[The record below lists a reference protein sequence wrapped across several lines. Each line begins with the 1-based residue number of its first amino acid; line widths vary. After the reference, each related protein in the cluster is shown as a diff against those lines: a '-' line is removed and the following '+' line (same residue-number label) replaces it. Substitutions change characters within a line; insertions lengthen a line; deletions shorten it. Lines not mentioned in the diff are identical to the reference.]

1 MGNLTDSLLKTT
13 LDCALFCCKA
23 LRKQLEHWRNASS
36 VLKPLPACF
45 IIEKSIAKA
54 SLFVK
59 HGMDNI
65 SLIKSCVTCKTN
77 TNKQQIATQ
86 SITKKCVC
94 LPLIL
99 QMWNSILPF
108 KKLKITW
115 RSRDEVE
122 FKRAAVRPTSR
133 QQISNQKAQEQNLTP
148 LVRRGSTSKVTTSW
162 DKRHYGCIYRDEELF
177 DLILWVLF

>member
-1 MGNLTDSLLKTT
+1 
-13 LDCALFCCKA
+13 
-23 LRKQLEHWRNASS
+23 
-36 VLKPLPACF
+36 
-45 IIEKSIAKA
+45 
-54 SLFVK
+54 
-59 HGMDNI
+59 MDNI

-133 QQISNQKAQEQNLTP
+133 QQISNQKAQEQNPYAIGPPRVYIESDNIVRQTTLRVHLPGWRTVWFDP
-148 LVRRGSTSKVTTSW
+148 LGS
-162 DKRHYGCIYRDEELF
+162 
-177 DLILWVLF
+177 VLNHLGSLQSCFPARANAHRSYVSRAFHRWLPLSIANWIIWLNISTCSSIVIV